1 MSTPANKP
9 LSMSRRGFMRGVLG
23 TAAGTGMLGA
33 LSACGDDG
41 GSSSSSG
48 EGDSGR
54 LVFWHNYT
62 QEARVNFMREVADR
76 FEESHPGTT
85 VEIEVVPFPQFP
97 TKWPAAQTAGNLP
110 DVTTVL
116 PEHAVSMWQAGA
128 LHPMDPVLEELGG
141 SSAFVPGL
149 LDKAAAY
156 EDQHILLPHYV
167 HNRLLAHR
175 TDILADAGVSLPER
189 PTWDEVLTAA
199 QATTKE
205 PDQFGWMLKLS
216 AADTGGGYL
225 LWMLTHSAGGRF
237 FDADGTAMLDT
248 PEVKRATE
256 FLVEIGHTASGPGQ
270 VNYNINDNFSLINAG
285 TTVLAEVSGA
295 EIGIAAVDAPDIA
308 DKLATTFMPT
318 DVRPGNLIGAVS
330 LALPK
335 GKNPTLA
342 QEFAAFL
349 YAEENYVPFLHTI
362 PLFMFPALASANS
375 PEFFAEPTIAKYEAT
390 AQQTLAG
397 VEEGS
402 PPGFEDGPNPY
413 TGPVFNSHAI
423 EQMLQNILVG
433 GADVDSALAT
443 ANQTVQA
450 TLDDISSRLG

>member
-1 MSTPANKP
+1 
-9 LSMSRRGFMRGVLG
+9 MRGVLG
-23 TAAGTGMLGA
+23 TAAGAGALGA

-41 GSSSSSG
+41 GSSSSSD
-48 EGDSGR
+48 GDSGR

-62 QEARVNFMREVADR
+62 QEARVNFMRDVADR
-76 FEESHPGTT
+76 FEESHPDTT

-97 TKWPAAQTAGNLP
+97 TKWPAAQAAGNLP

-116 PEHAVSMWQAGA
+116 PTVAVSMWQAGA
-128 LHPMDPVLEELGG
+128 LHPMEPVLEELGG
-141 SSAFVPGL
+141 TSAFSPGL
-149 LDKAAAY
+149 LDRSAMY

-175 TDILADAGVSLPER
+175 TDILSEAGVSLSER
-189 PTWDEVLTAA
+189 PSWDEVLSAA

-216 AADTGGGYL
+216 ASDTGGGYL
-225 LWMLTHSAGGRF
+225 LWMLTRSADGKF

-256 FLVEIGHTASGPGQ
+256 FLVELGRTASGPGQ

-318 DVRPGNLIGAVS
+318 DVQPGHQMGAVS

-335 GKNPTLA
+335 GNNPSLA

-375 PEFFAEPTIAKYEAT
+375 PEFFDEPTIAKYETT
-390 AQQTLAG
+390 AQQTLTG

-413 TGPVFNSHAI
+413 AGPVFNSHVI
-423 EQMLQNILVG
+423 EQMLQNVLVG

>member
-1 MSTPANKP
+1 MTNRVNAG
-9 LSMSRRGFMRGVLG
+9 SMNRRTFVR
-23 TAAGTGMLGA
+23 GMLGSA
-33 LSACGDDG
+33 AGAGLLGSTLAACGDDG
-41 GSSSSSG
+41 GSSPPG
-48 EGDSGR
+48 DGGDSGR

-97 TKWPAAQTAGNLP
+97 TKWPAAQAAGNLP

-116 PEHAVSMWQAGA
+116 PTVAVSMWLAGA
-128 LHPMDPVLEELGG
+128 LHPMDPVLEQLGG
-141 SSAFVPGL
+141 SSAFIPGV
-149 LDKAAAY
+149 LDKASKY
-156 EDQHILLPHYV
+156 QDQHILLPHYV

-175 TDILADAGVSLPER
+175 ADILAEASVTLSER
-189 PTWDEVLTAA
+189 PSWDEVLTAA
-199 QATTKE
+199 QATTSA

-216 AADTGGGYL
+216 ASDTGGGYL
-225 LWMLTHSAGGRF
+225 LWMLTRSAGGKF
-237 FDADGTAMLDT
+237 FEPDGTATLQS

-256 FLVEIGHTASGPGQ
+256 FLVEIGRTASGPGQ

-318 DVRPGNLIGAVS
+318 DVQPGNQMGAVS

-335 GKNPTLA
+335 GNNPSLA
-342 QEFAAFL
+342 QEFTAFL

-362 PLFMFPALASANS
+362 PLFMFPALADANS
-375 PEFFAEPTIAKYEAT
+375 PAFFDEPTIAKYEAT
-390 AQQTLAG
+390 AQQTLTG
-397 VEEGS
+397 VAEGS

-413 TGPVFNSHAI
+413 AGPVFNGHVV

-443 ANQTVQA
+443 ANQTIQS
-450 TLDDISSRLG
+450 TLDDVSSRLG